1 MIPRYTRP
9 EMAAIWSD
17 QNKYKIWYLIEAHAT
32 EKLAELGVVPQS
44 AVEAVWKAK
53 DVEFDVDR
61 INEIEAEVKHDVIAF
76 LTHLAEHVGEVDS
89 PMLLLTSVA
98 LIGAPSPASVA
109 PATLRTF
116 ASAPNLRSK

>member
-9 EMAAIWSD
+9 EMAAIWAD
-17 QNKYKIWYLIEAHAT
+17 QNKYRIWYLIEAHAT

-76 LTHLAEHVGEVDS
+76 LTHLAEHVARRAVS
-89 PMLLLTSVA
+89 STRA
-98 LIGAPSPASVA
+98 
-109 PATLRTF
+109 
-116 ASAPNLRSK
+116 